1 MTELTD
7 GTVRLRP
14 PVAADADWIVAAC
27 RDPENQRWLPLLP
40 SPYGLED
47 AHWWLRRADAVW
59 RDGTAAPFV
68 IEHTEDRA
76 RLGVIELRTGSGP
89 ADVGYW
95 LAPEGRGRGAM
106 TRALRLVAAFAFRE
120 RQVERLELYTLL
132 DNVRSQAV
140 AERAGFVREGFVPA
154 RIESRDG
161 NRYDAYVFVL
171 AAPG

>member
-27 RDPENQRWLPLLP
+27 RDAENQRWLPLLP

-47 AHWWLRRADAVW
+47 AHWWLRRADEVW
-59 RDGTAAPFV
+59 RARTAAPFV
-68 IEHTEDRA
+68 IEDAEDGA
-76 RLGVIELRTGSGP
+76 PVGVIEVRTGSQP

-95 LAPEGRGRGAM
+95 LAPEGRGRGLM
-106 TRALRLVAAFAFRE
+106 TRALRLVAAYAFRE
-120 RQVERLELYTLL
+120 RQVQRLELYTLL

-140 AERAGFVREGFVPA
+140 AERAGFVREALVPA
-154 RIESRDG
+154 KIESRDG
-161 NRYDAYVFVL
+161 GRHDAYVFVL
-171 AAPG
+171 TQPG